1 MLVVFGGFEAW
12 GLPEILK
19 NEVEFRCGLEASVFQ
34 KRVPKGSPW
43 GSVVEAAPQAR
54 PKTTSVSNTAL
65 RPLLCSPSSLSALFF
80 FFFFSFRLVCFFC
93 WCAFRFSCYPGLQA
107 GLVLFFSFFQF
118 FFTGFSE
125 GRPEVFLQFFSCFW
139 VSLGGLV
146 LSIFRKSTAFF
157 PKVRPPHFCI
167 QYSVLA

>member
-107 GLVLFFSFFQF
+107 AGASLFGFFLGSFSSCSFCMLFFVFCALLELKMEQHLVKNQF
-118 FFTGFSE
+118 F
-125 GRPEVFLQFFSCFW
+125 
-139 VSLGGLV
+139 
-146 LSIFRKSTAFF
+146 
-157 PKVRPPHFCI
+157 
-167 QYSVLA
+167 

>member
-107 GLVLFFSFFQF
+107 GRVPFFQY
-118 FFTGFSE
+118 
-125 GRPEVFLQFFSCFW
+125 FSCF
-139 VSLGGLV
+139 
-146 LSIFRKSTAFF
+146 FRVVFQLQF
-157 PKVRPPHFCI
+157 
-167 QYSVLA
+167 L

>member
-80 FFFFSFRLVCFFC
+80 FFFSFRLVCFFC

-107 GLVLFFSFFQF
+107 
-118 FFTGFSE
+118 
-125 GRPEVFLQFFSCFW
+125 
-139 VSLGGLV
+139 
-146 LSIFRKSTAFF
+146 TASAAD
-157 PKVRPPHFCI
+157 P
-167 QYSVLA
+167 SNT